1 MTLEYKDLIYII
13 LAILGIIV
21 ALLAIFTGEYVRMV
35 AGLKVDVEVKKA
47 KAELKAILKF
57 ADAIKI
63 YQKDIGAAIALSEN
77 AIPDLTGVELIQA
90 KSNLAYYY
98 AYGAFIESKNR
109 AILLA
114 QETLIQ
120 AFLHPD
126 RTNNFKINYGYVI
139 MKYAS
144 TIEEV
149 QRSIDFLENILQRKS
164 LEEDD
169 IEEIKGYL
177 LEAGIKRAKLLQA
190 TGG

>member
-1 MTLEYKDLIYII
+1 
-13 LAILGIIV
+13 
-21 ALLAIFTGEYVRMV
+21 
-35 AGLKVDVEVKKA
+35 
-47 KAELKAILKF
+47 
-57 ADAIKI
+57 
-63 YQKDIGAAIALSEN
+63 
-77 AIPDLTGVELIQA
+77 
-90 KSNLAYYY
+90 
-98 AYGAFIESKNR
+98 
-109 AILLA
+109 
-114 QETLIQ
+114 
-120 AFLHPD
+120 
-126 RTNNFKINYGYVI
+126 